1 MSSKNSPLNI
11 NSLQLVSTSSRGGS
25 GGILKKQSSGRY
37 RLYLNQT
44 AIQLLNK
51 THQDLYFKN
60 KTALDKQHLY
70 GTILKDEDSIYLAVA
85 NNPSWGGKSL
95 QYLSS
100 TLYLNVDKSAT
111 DALLQALLA
120 KGLKD
125 FRGFERVD
133 CSDASISL
141 IRLKM

>member
-1 MSSKNSPLNI
+1 MIDL
-11 NSLQLVSTSSRGGS
+11 NSLEAVSTSTRGGS
-25 GGILKKQSSGRY
+25 GSILAQQSSGRY

-44 AIQLLNK
+44 AISLLSEDMQKFYAGNKKALNK
-51 THQDLYFKN
+51 KHLFCKVLKN
-60 KTALDKQHLY
+60 KDGL
-70 GTILKDEDSIYLAVA
+70 YLAISKA
-85 NNPSWGGKSL
+85 PSWGGKSL

-100 TLYLNVDKSAT
+100 TLYLNVDKSAA

-141 IRLKM
+141 LQLKM